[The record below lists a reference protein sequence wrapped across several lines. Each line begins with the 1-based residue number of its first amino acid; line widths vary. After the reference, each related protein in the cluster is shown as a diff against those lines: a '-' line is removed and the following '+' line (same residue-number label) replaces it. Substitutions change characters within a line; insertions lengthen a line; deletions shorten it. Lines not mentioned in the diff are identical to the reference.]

1 LKILIAEDDPISS
14 RVLATTL
21 VQWGHDVVVTGN
33 GLEAWEALQGE
44 EAPRLAILDWMM
56 PGMDGLEVCRK
67 IRSEIPDVPI
77 YLILLT
83 AMNRQEHIVEGLE
96 AGADDYLTKPFDR
109 NELRVRLKAG
119 ARIVELQTNLATR
132 VEELEKAILER
143 QRAEEALRNLT
154 MTDELTGLYNIR
166 GFFTLAEHHTRV
178 ARRLG
183 HSSLLVYADMDGLKQ
198 INDTFGHNEGSTA
211 LAKIAQILRQTFRDS
226 DIIARLGG
234 DEFAVLAPDV
244 SAEVIYKLT
253 GRLRENLRIYNEHRN
268 HPYLLSLSMGAVCV
282 DYLDNSSVE
291 ELVSKADEA
300 MYEDKRSKRKRMD
313 LEIVLPDAGQ
323 DQQPLSGLNVAS

>member
-1 LKILIAEDDPISS
+1 MKILIAEDDPISS

-21 VQWGHDVVVTGN
+21 VQWGHEVVVTRN
-33 GLEAWEALQGE
+33 GMEAWEALQGE

-67 IRSEIPDVPI
+67 IRSDIPDVPI

-83 AMNRQEHIVEGLE
+83 AMNRQENIVEGLE

-119 ARIVELQTNLATR
+119 ARIVELQSNLATR
-132 VEELEKAILER
+132 VEELEKAIVER

-166 GFFTLAEHHTRV
+166 GFFTLAEHHTRI

-198 INDTFGHNEGSTA
+198 INDTFGHNEGSEA
-211 LAKIAQILRQTFRDS
+211 IAKIAQILRQTFRDS

-253 GRLRENLRIYNEHRN
+253 GRLRENLRIYNEGRH
-268 HPYLLSLSMGAVCV
+268 HPYLLSLSVGAVCV

-291 ELVSKADEA
+291 ELVAKADEA
-300 MYEDKRSKRKRMD
+300 MYEDKRTRRKRMD
-313 LEIVLPDAGQ
+313 LEIILPDAAQ
-323 DQQPLSGLNVAS
+323 NQQPLGGLNL